1 MTARLLPITIGLAA
15 IVLAMGYAVGGVW
28 KFSPILLATGVLWWI
43 GQKRHWN
50 LLASVALVGFVVAAA
65 IGLWV
70 GLPAGWMLVGV
81 VAALS
86 AWDLDH
92 FARRLRGVER
102 VEMRLAL
109 ERFHIRRLVSVDGL
123 GLLLAGV
130 ALAVQYKF
138 SFDVALVLGL
148 VAVLGLSQMIS
159 YLRRESD

>member
-1 MTARLLPITIGLAA
+1 MTARLLPITIGLAE
-15 IVLAMGYAVGGVW
+15 IVLAMGYAVGGTW
-28 KFSPILLATGVLWWI
+28 KVLPILLAMGALWWI
-43 GQKRHWN
+43 GQRRRWN
-50 LLASVALVGFVVAAA
+50 FLASVALVGFVVAGAL
-65 IGLWV
+65 GLWV
-70 GLPAGWMLVGV
+70 GLPAGWMLVGM

-109 ERFHIRRLVSVDGL
+109 ERFHILRLVSVDGL

>member
-15 IVLAMGYAVGGVW
+15 IVLAMGYVVGGVW
-28 KFSPILLATGVLWWI
+28 KVSPILLATGALWWI

-50 LLASVALVGFVVAAA
+50 LFASVALVGFVVAAA
-65 IGLWV
+65 VGLWM
-70 GLPAGWMLVGV
+70 GLPAGWMLAGV

-102 VEMRLAL
+102 VEMRSAL
-109 ERFHIRRLVSVDGL
+109 EQLHLRRLASVDSL
-123 GLLLAGV
+123 GLLLGGL
-130 ALAVQYKF
+130 ALVVQYKF
-138 SFDVALVLGL
+138 SFDVALFLGL
-148 VAVLGLSQMIS
+148 VAVLGLSQMVN

>member
-15 IVLAMGYAVGGVW
+15 ILPAMAYAVGGVW
-28 KFSPILLATGVLWWI
+28 KVSPILLAMGALWWI
-43 GQKRHWN
+43 GQKRRWN
-50 LLASVALVGFVVAAA
+50 LVAPVALVGFVVAAA
-65 IGLWV
+65 VGLWM

-92 FARRLRGVER
+92 FAQRLRGVER
-102 VEMRLAL
+102 VEMQPAL
-109 ERFHIRRLVSVDGL
+109 EQLHLRRLVSANGL
-123 GLLLAGV
+123 GLLLAGM
-130 ALAVQYKF
+130 ALVVQYKF

-148 VAVLGLSQMIS
+148 VAVLGLSQMVS

>member
-1 MTARLLPITIGLAA
+1 MTARLLPITLGLTA
-15 IVLAMGYAVGGVW
+15 IALAMGYAVGGAW
-28 KFSPILLATGVLWWI
+28 TFSPILLATGVLWWI

-50 LLASVALVGFVVAAA
+50 GLASVAWVGFVVAAA
-65 IGLWV
+65 MGLWV

-102 VEMRLAL
+102 VEMQPAL
-109 ERFHIRRLVSVDGL
+109 EWLHLWRLVSVDSL

-130 ALAVQYKF
+130 ALVIRYKF
-138 SFDVALVLGL
+138 SFGMALFLGL
-148 VAVLGLSQMIS
+148 VAVLGLSQMVS

>member
-1 MTARLLPITIGLAA
+1 MTARLLPVTIGLAA
-15 IVLAMGYAVGGVW
+15 IALAMGYAVGGVW
-28 KFSPILLATGVLWWI
+28 NFSPILLATGALWWV

-50 LLASVALVGFVVAAA
+50 FLAPVVLVGFVVAAA
-65 IGLWV
+65 FGLWL

-109 ERFHIRRLVSVDGL
+109 ERLHLLRLVSVNSL
-123 GLLLAGV
+123 GLLLAGM
-130 ALAVQYKF
+130 ALVVQYQF

-148 VAVLGLSQMIS
+148 VAVLGLSQMVS

>member
-15 IVLAMGYAVGGVW
+15 IVLAMGYVVGGVW
-28 KFSPILLATGVLWWI
+28 KVSPILLATGALWWV

-50 LLASVALVGFVVAAA
+50 LFASVALVGFVVAAA
-65 IGLWV
+65 LGLWE

-86 AWDLDH
+86 AWDLDY
-92 FARRLRGVER
+92 FARRLRSIER
-102 VEMRLAL
+102 VEMQPAL
-109 ERFHIRRLVSVDGL
+109 EQFHLRRLVSVNSL
-123 GLLLAGV
+123 GLLLAGM
-130 ALAVQYKF
+130 ALVVQYKF

-148 VAVLGLSQMIS
+148 VAVLGLSQMVN

>member
-15 IVLAMGYAVGGVW
+15 IVLAMGYAVGGAW
-28 KFSPILLATGVLWWI
+28 KVSPILLAAGVLWWI

-65 IGLWV
+65 MGLWM

-109 ERFHIRRLVSVDGL
+109 ERFHILRLVSVDSL

-148 VAVLGLSQMIS
+148 VVVLGLSQMIS

>member
-1 MTARLLPITIGLAA
+1 MTARLLSITIGLAA
-15 IVLAMGYAVGGVW
+15 IVLAIGYAVGGVW
-28 KFSPILLATGVLWWI
+28 KISLILLAMGVLWWI

-50 LLASVALVGFVVAAA
+50 LFAPVALLGFVVAAA
-65 IGLWV
+65 VGLWM

-92 FARRLRGVER
+92 FARRLRSVER
-102 VEMRLAL
+102 VEMRPAL
-109 ERFHIRRLVSVDGL
+109 ERLHLRRLVSVDGL
-123 GLLLAGV
+123 GLLLAGM
-130 ALAVQYKF
+130 ALGVQYKF

-148 VAVLGLSQMIS
+148 VAVVGLSQMVS

>member
-1 MTARLLPITIGLAA
+1 
-15 IVLAMGYAVGGVW
+15 
-28 KFSPILLATGVLWWI
+28 
-43 GQKRHWN
+43 
-50 LLASVALVGFVVAAA
+50 
-65 IGLWV
+65 
-70 GLPAGWMLVGV
+70 MLVGV

-109 ERFHIRRLVSVDGL
+109 EWHHLRRLISVDGL

-138 SFDVALVLGL
+138 SFDAALVLGL

>member
-15 IVLAMGYAVGGVW
+15 IVLAIGYAVGSVW
-28 KFSPILLATGVLWWI
+28 RVPPILLAVGALWWI

-50 LLASVALVGFVVAAA
+50 LFASVALVGFVVAAA
-65 IGLWV
+65 LGLWV

-92 FARRLRGVER
+92 FARRLRNVER
-102 VEMRLAL
+102 VEMRSTL
-109 ERFHIRRLVSVDGL
+109 ERLHLRRLVSVDSL
-123 GLLLAGV
+123 GLLLAGM
-130 ALAVQYKF
+130 ALVIQYKF

-148 VAVLGLSQMIS
+148 VAVLGLSQMVS

>member
-1 MTARLLPITIGLAA
+1 MTARLLAITIGLAA
-15 IVLAMGYAVGGVW
+15 IVLAMGYAVGGART
-28 KFSPILLATGVLWWI
+28 FSPILLAMGALWWI
-43 GQKRHWN
+43 GQRRRWN
-50 LLASVALVGFVVAAA
+50 FLASVALVGFVVAAA
-65 IGLWV
+65 MGLWM

-109 ERFHIRRLVSVDGL
+109 ERFHILRLVSVDSL
-123 GLLLAGV
+123 GLLLAWV
-130 ALAVQYKF
+130 ALAVQYKL

-148 VAVLGLSQMIS
+148 VAVLGLSQMVS